1 MAKKFI
7 DTDIL
12 FKNIVDHHY
21 LMVSSSNSTDYGMFT
36 VGIKQAIDECPA
48 ADVQEVKHGRWSETS
63 EHIILAIGEAKDW
76 VNYYCSECDA
86 PNDTPTSYCPHC
98 GARMDGDKR

>member
-7 DTDIL
+7 DADIL

-36 VGIKQAIDECPA
+36 VGIKQAIDECPT
-48 ADVQEVKHGRWSETS
+48 ADVEEVVRCKDCYYRDSCYIRHEEVITS
-63 EHIILAIGEAKDW
+63 DYG
-76 VNYYCSECDA
+76 YCSRGMKA
-86 PNDTPTSYCPHC
+86 SSKNDK
-98 GARMDGDKR
+98 G